1 MFDKLK
7 DILPGIMTSLIIS
20 LVTTLVIFSGTFSAL
35 RAEVTQNSEALKSK
49 VGDSEYRAILNGQ
62 NQYNLNVEKRLDRI
76 ESKIDRIGERLK

>member
-7 DILPGIMTSLIIS
+7 DILPGIVTSLIIS

-35 RAEVTQNSEALKSK
+35 RAEVNQTSEALKSK

-62 NQYNLNVEKRLDRI
+62 SQLNNNVDKRLDRI